1 MTWLRARCDT
11 SACVEVATTGPH
23 VYLRS
28 SLAPDGV
35 LRVSREEW
43 ERFATGV
50 KAGDF
55 DKLTMWQTVADHHRG
70 AGGGV
75 PRLP

>member
-1 MTWLRARCDT
+1 MIWRRARCDT

-23 VYLRS
+23 VFLRS

-50 KAGDF
+50 KAGEF
-55 DKLTMWQTVADHHRG
+55 DQLPAHR
-70 AGGGV
+70 
-75 PRLP
+75 